1 MSKYHR
7 AIVVGASSGIGRE
20 LTLLLAES
28 GCKVAAVARRS
39 DRLEELEHAYPDR
52 VFAVVHDVVSY
63 HDVPAL
69 FVDTAGRLGGLDLV
83 VYCSGVMP
91 EVGPTEFDFAKDRS
105 VIEVNVLGAVAWLN
119 EAATRFQNTKSG
131 TIVGIGSVAGE
142 RGRVGQPVYNASK
155 AFLHAYLE
163 ALRNRLS
170 KHGVTVT
177 TIKPGPVQTEMTA
190 RLNLSGA
197 MPAKDAARLILA
209 KAPLG
214 RDCFLKPTHRLIFW
228 IIRNFPTRLFR
239 RLKV

>member
-1 MSKYHR
+1 MTETKF
-7 AIVVGASSGIGRE
+7 AIVIGASSGIGRE
-20 LTLLLAES
+20 LAIQLAEA
-28 GCKVAAVARRS
+28 GCRVAAVARRA
-39 DRLEELEHAYPDR
+39 DRLQELEHMHPGQIVPVA
-52 VFAVVHDVVSY
+52 HDVRDYES
-63 HDVPAL
+63 VPDL
-69 FVDTAGRLGGLDLV
+69 FVETTGRLGGLDAV
-83 VYCSGVMP
+83 FYCSGVMP